1 MVLMFGY
8 FFQQVE
14 GSWPDHKC
22 KKVVLAEDAD
32 GIYVHPS
39 SKWTHRTEANA
50 DAKFDF
56 VATKFGQRAPNK
68 EIEFEECLGVFSPGP
83 QPVGK
88 PLLDVPT
95 TITTDD
101 KGVTTVTVKT
111 LDPKNPRGYIDGQ
124 LYSYC
129 YSVKDSRR
137 PDTSSFDN
145 VIVVRLYDAYENVE
159 SPTWLDNIF
168 PIFKEYADLY
178 PVMTENFVDLGNY
191 YDVKEKKISIEKTL
205 DLHFSHPNYM
215 PVTRDLSNAKRT
227 VILKWLR
234 TDDLPIGQWKD
245 EYSLEQLKKDLQTAL
260 QIEHA
265 TIPTYLTALG
275 TIKDAVYNLEV
286 QSVFKVILVQEM
298 LHMALVANILNAVGG
313 DPKLYFDGFI
323 PEYPSHLPGG
333 VQPDLAVPIEKCS
346 LPLIR
351 NVFMKIEQPMDLK
364 SDGSVADIH
373 KCPSKDRKCAQSPAD
388 ADLKTASVAGVISS
402 VGVIEPCPS
411 SRHSCQV
418 FRTSH
423 GLGTSKMG
431 PQGTYQ
437 MAGNFKSIL
446 PSFTHPS
453 NSIGAFYKHIRK
465 SLERLVA
472 AGENVFT
479 GTNKTC
485 LFVEQNVLILIG

>member
-1 MVLMFGY
+1 MFSMVLMLGY

-56 VATKFGQRAPNK
+56 VVTEFGQRAANR
-68 EIEFEECLGVFSPGP
+68 EIEFKECLNVFSSGP
-83 QPVGK
+83 QPVGQ
-88 PLLDVPT
+88 PPLDVPT
-95 TITTDD
+95 PITTDD
-101 KGVTTVTVKT
+101 KGVATVTMTT
-111 LDPKNPRGYIDGQ
+111 LDPNNPRGYIDGQ

-137 PDTSSFDN
+137 PYPFSRDN
-145 VIVVRLYDAYENVE
+145 VILVRLYDAYEDVKF
-159 SPTWLDNIF
+159 PTWLDHIF

-178 PVMTENFVDLGNY
+178 PVMKDNFVDLGNY

-205 DLHFSHPNYM
+205 DLDFSHPNYM
-215 PVTRDLSNAKRT
+215 PVTRDLSDAKRK
-227 VILKWLR
+227 VILKWLK
-234 TDDLPIGQWKD
+234 TDGLPIGTWKN

-265 TIPTYLTALG
+265 TIPPYLTAMG
-275 TIKDAVYNLEV
+275 TIKDIYNLEV
-286 QSVFKVILVQEM
+286 QSVFKAILVQEM

-333 VQPDLAVPIEKCS
+333 VQPDLAVPIDKCS
-346 LPLIR
+346 LALIR
-351 NVFMKIEQPMDLK
+351 NVFMKIEEPMDLET
-364 SDGSVADIH
+364 DSVADVID
-373 KCPSKDRKCAQSPAD
+373 PSEDWKF
-388 ADLKTASVAGVISS
+388 GVL
-402 VGVIEPCPS
+402 ETCPS
-411 SRHSCQV
+411 SNPSCHQ
-418 FRTSH
+418 FRSSH
-423 GLGTSKMG
+423 GLGTSEMS
-431 PQGTYQ
+431 PQQGMYQ
-437 MAGNFKSIL
+437 RAANFKSIL

-453 NSIGAFYKHIRK
+453 NSIGAFYEHIKNALRQ
-465 SLERLVA
+465 LDA
-472 AGENVFT
+472 AGNIFT
-479 GTNKTC
+479 GTNTTC
-485 LFVEQNVLILIG
+485 LFVWQNVSILIG